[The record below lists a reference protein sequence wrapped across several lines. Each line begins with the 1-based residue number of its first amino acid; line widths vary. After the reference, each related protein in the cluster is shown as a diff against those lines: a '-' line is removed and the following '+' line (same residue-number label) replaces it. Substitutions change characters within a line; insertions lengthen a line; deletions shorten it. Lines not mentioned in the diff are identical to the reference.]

1 MVQDILES
9 IGAQRVLRLASRD
22 ECLKTSGELRGRF
35 HACGPQVAIMA
46 FIATMRFSL
55 KNYSLSALDKCKW
68 PKL

>member
-9 IGAQRVLRLASRD
+9 LVAQRVLRLASRD

-46 FIATMRFSL
+46 TIGFQEWSIGPR
-55 KNYSLSALDKCKW
+55 Y
-68 PKL
+68 